1 MVDELANN
9 SVETE
14 VTATATETAEVAET
28 TEATQTATVAT
39 PENEESM
46 EELIQ
51 QYDAHMNFHRGS
63 VVEGTVARP
72 TDEGWLVDFGYKCEG
87 LLPRNEWTLS
97 SLVEVTQ
104 EPTVGDK
111 ITVQIISTGSGEEPQ
126 PLLSRARMEFAKRW
140 KSLEEATEEN
150 PVVKVRGLRSTR
162 GGLVVDAFGLEAFIP
177 ISHICL
183 RGQGITPTKLVGE
196 EFEAK
201 LIEKDRR
208 KRRLIFSRTALLE
221 GEYIKLREEFF
232 ANTHEGDIVE
242 GVVSNIIDFGVF
254 VNINGVDGLV
264 HVSELGYKRG
274 AKPKDLYQ
282 KGDHVSAKVL
292 KINTETGKVSLSI
305 KAALPDPWDGIAER
319 FAAGTVFTGRVTSLT
334 DFGAFVELEPGIEGL
349 IHLGD
354 LSWKRIKSPKDILQ
368 RGQEIQTIVIDINT
382 EKKRIS
388 LGYKQLN
395 DPWKGISERY
405 PKDSQVQV
413 KIARIADFGAFA
425 EIEDGIDGLIHISQ
439 ISNGRVKH
447 PSDVL
452 KIGDE
457 VTARILEVNDAEK
470 RIRLSLRDPND
481 EKGNYDFT
489 YDDNDYEQKPRRT
502 QKSRR
507 AQNPLDFVSQE
518 EMNVSLGDLL
528 GKLD

>member
-9 SVETE
+9 SVATE
-14 VTATATETAEVAET
+14 VTTPET
-28 TEATQTATVAT
+28 TA
-39 PENEESM
+39 PEETM

-51 QYDAHMNFHRGS
+51 QYDARMNFHRGS
-63 VVEGTVARP
+63 IVEGTVARP
-72 TDEGWLVDFGYKCEG
+72 TDEGWLVDFGFKCEG
-87 LLPRNEWTLS
+87 LLPKNEWTLPA
-97 SLVEVTQ
+97 LVETAE
-104 EPTVGDK
+104 EPNAGDK
-111 ITVQIISTGSGEEPQ
+111 ITVQIVSTGSGEEPQ
-126 PLLSRARMEFAKRW
+126 PLLSRARMEFSNRW
-140 KSLEEATEEN
+140 KALEDATNEN
-150 PVVKVRGLRSTR
+150 PVTTVKGLRSTK

-177 ISHICL
+177 VSHVSL
-183 RGQGITPTKLVGE
+183 KGQGITPAKLVGE

-232 ANTHEGDIVE
+232 AKTHEGDIVE
-242 GVVSNIIDFGVF
+242 GDVSSVTDFGIF
-254 VNINGVDGLV
+254 VNLGGVEGLV
-264 HVSELGYKRG
+264 HVTELGYKRG
-274 AKPKDLYQ
+274 AKPKDLYK

-292 KINTETGKVSLSI
+292 KCNTETGKVSLSI
-305 KAALPDPWDGIAER
+305 KATLPNPWDGITER

-334 DFGAFVELEPGIEGL
+334 DFGAFVELEPGLEGL
-349 IHLGD
+349 VHVGD
-354 LSWKRIKSPKDILQ
+354 LSWKRVKSPKDVLQ
-368 RGQEIQTIVIDINT
+368 LGQEITVIVIDINT

-395 DPWKGISERY
+395 DPWKGISAKY

-439 ISNGRVKH
+439 ISNEHVKH

-452 KIGDE
+452 KVGEE
-457 VTARILEVNDAEK
+457 VTARILEVNEEER
-470 RIRLSLRDPND
+470 RIRLSLKDPND
-481 EKGNYDFT
+481 TRPNYD
-489 YDDNDYEQKPRRT
+489 YDYDEEDDSR

-507 AQNPLDFVSQE
+507 SQKQHREQNPMDLIPQE

>member
-9 SVETE
+9 SVATEATQATE
-14 VTATATETAEVAET
+14 VTA
-28 TEATQTATVAT
+28 
-39 PENEESM
+39 PEKEESM

-51 QYDAHMNFHRGS
+51 QYDARMNFHRGS
-63 VVEGTVARP
+63 IVEGTVARP
-72 TDEGWLVDFGYKCEG
+72 TDEGWLVDFGFKCEG
-87 LLPRNEWTLS
+87 LLSKNEWTLPV
-97 SLVEVTQ
+97 LVETAE
-104 EPTVGDK
+104 EPNVGDK
-111 ITVQIISTGSGEEPQ
+111 ITVQIVSTGSGEEPQ
-126 PLLSRARMEFAKRW
+126 PLLSRARMELAKRW
-140 KSLEEATEEN
+140 KALEDATEEN
-150 PVVKVRGLRSTR
+150 PVINVKGLRSTK

-177 ISHICL
+177 ISHVSL
-183 RGQGITPTKLVGE
+183 KGQGITPAKLVGD

-221 GEYIKLREEFF
+221 GEYVKLREEFF

-242 GVVSNIIDFGVF
+242 GDVSSITDFGIF
-254 VNINGVDGLV
+254 VNLKGVDGLV
-264 HVSELGYKRG
+264 HATELGYKRG
-274 AKPKDLYQ
+274 AKPKDLYK

-305 KAALPDPWDGIAER
+305 KAILPDPWDGITDR

-349 IHLGD
+349 IHVGD

-368 RGQEIQTIVIDINT
+368 KGQEITAIVIDINT

-395 DPWKGISERY
+395 DPWKGIAEKY

-425 EIEDGIDGLIHISQ
+425 EIEEGIDGLIHISQ
-439 ISNGRVKH
+439 ISNEHVKH
-447 PSDVL
+447 PGEVL

-457 VTARILEVNDAEK
+457 VTARVLEVNEEER
-470 RIRLSLRDPND
+470 RIRLSLKDPND
-481 EKGNYDFT
+481 TRPNYDFD
-489 YDDNDYEQKPRRT
+489 YDENENEPKQRARRSSKTRREQSPVDMI
-502 QKSRR
+502 
-507 AQNPLDFVSQE
+507 PQE